1 MIRKI
6 SRFWV
11 HNIHPRLITLIG
23 ALGVGGLAACLL
35 ILFVLAKLAEEV
47 LERESFAFDKSILL
61 WIHSYANPNLDNLM
75 LFITQ
80 LGNPTVVVI
89 LAGVT
94 ILTLLWRRYRLE
106 AIIFVLTCLGAFI
119 LNTGLKLFF
128 SKVRPQLWKQLIVET
143 SYSFPSGHALGSI
156 VLYGFIAYL
165 LATHYHKYSKII
177 YFIAVILI
185 GAIGLSR
192 LYLGVHWPTDIIA
205 GYGVGFLWLTICITM
220 LKLQRLRQGHL
231 PM

>member
-1 MIRKI
+1 MIQKI
-6 SRFWV
+6 SRFWLRY
-11 HNIHPRLITLIG
+11 IHPRLITLIG
-23 ALGVGGLAACLL
+23 ALGIGGLAVCLL

-61 WIHSYANPNLDNLM
+61 WIHSYANPSLDNLM

-106 AIIFVLTCLGAFI
+106 AMIFVLTCLGAFI

-143 SYSFPSGHALGSI
+143 SYSFPSGHALGSM
-156 VLYGFIAYL
+156 VLYGSIAYL
-165 LATHYHKYSKII
+165 LANHYHKYSKII

-185 GAIGLSR
+185 GTIGLSR

-205 GYGVGFLWLTICITM
+205 GYGVGFLWLTICLTM
-220 LKLQRLRQGHL
+220 LKLQRLRQGQ
-231 PM
+231 